1 MMLMLWKKM
10 GGGEPTHETPH
21 PLLAGAGAPS
31 PFKRVFDTA
40 GVPRHAEAV
49 STHPYKEQR

>member
-21 PLLAGAGAPS
+21 PLLANAGAPS

-40 GVPRHAEAV
+40 GAARPAEPALA
-49 STHPYKEQR
+49 HPYKEQR